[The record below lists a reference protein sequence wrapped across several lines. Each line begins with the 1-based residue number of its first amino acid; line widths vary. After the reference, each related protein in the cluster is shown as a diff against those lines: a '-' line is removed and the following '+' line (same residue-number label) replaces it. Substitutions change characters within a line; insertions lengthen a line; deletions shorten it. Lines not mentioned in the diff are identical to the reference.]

1 LTDRIFFE
9 YYATYNYF
17 ESIQKGGQPVAG
29 SDQHFKQ
36 LNEKWELNLGAAK
49 NLNLKLTGEFYDNQ
63 QILSNYTRYFFAD
76 AAVQYKLSRQKIDLE
91 ASVFNIGNVNTFD
104 ITSVSSYAITSSSYK
119 IQGRIAMLKVLF
131 NF

>member
-1 LTDRIFFE
+1 MTIKL
-9 YYATYNYF
+9 Y
-17 ESIQKGGQPVAG
+17 
-29 SDQHFKQ
+29 
-36 LNEKWELNLGAAK
+36 AAK
-49 NLNLKLTGEFYDNQ
+49 DLNLKLIGEFYYNQ

-76 AAVQYKLSRQKIDLE
+76 AVVQYKLVRQKIDLE
-91 ASVFNIGNVNTFD
+91 ASIFNIGNVNTFD